1 VPEVLE
7 LGYRVLEY
15 LLSENVGVSFLTKGA
30 IPAEHFGLLRAHAS
44 LVRAQVGII
53 SLAPEVTQRFE
64 SFAAPPEVRVAQVRQ
79 LIAAGIET
87 HARLDPILPGVTDD
101 RESLRSLLGELAGCG
116 VGSVAASTLF
126 LRPAIMHRLKQDL
139 AGTSYLVPL
148 LEPFSQGRR
157 MGIHAE
163 RSAVWAL
170 PPSVR
175 EAIYARVRAVAREH
189 HMSVHV
195 CGCKNPDISESSC
208 HIAGRWGSTQRA
220 LFGEEE

>member
-15 LLSENVGVSFLTKGA
+15 LLHENIGVAFLTKGA
-30 IPAEHFGLLRAHAS
+30 IPGQHFDLLRAHAS

-53 SLAPEVTQRFE
+53 SLAPEITQRFE
-64 SFAAPPEVRVAQVRQ
+64 PFAAAPDVRVDQVRR
-79 LIAAGIET
+79 LIAAGVET

-101 RESLRSLLGELAGCG
+101 CEGLRSLLVELAGCG
-116 VGSVAASTLF
+116 VKHVAASALF
-126 LRPAIMHRLKQDL
+126 LRPAIMRRIKREL
-139 AGTSYLVPL
+139 AGTSYLAPV

-170 PPSVR
+170 PAVVR
-175 EAIYARVRAVAREH
+175 EAVYARVRVLARECH
-189 HMSVHV
+189 ISVHV
-195 CGCKNPDISESSC
+195 CGCKNPDLSEGSC
-208 HIAGRWGSTQRA
+208 HIAGRWGSMQRA